1 MDEKTGDI
9 SDAIDLPAANDAGA
23 IASRHRGNPIP
34 GSFQTIK
41 GYPPTLK
48 LFEVWGS
55 PFYYVGLY
63 RSGKKL
69 KRSTKTTKLA
79 DAMKAAKK
87 FYDEILLK
95 EAQNLPLTNS
105 AGFQR
110 VALSVFEEDKLLA
123 QRGEL
128 SEKTVTERR
137 RIYDHD
143 LLPFFS
149 KDSVKDITY
158 ARLHQYQQHL
168 ATRGNK
174 PVSGATVKIHFSHI
188 SKILTHAL
196 KLGLLDRT
204 PSFPTVTIEDK
215 PRSWFSETQ
224 FVAFKKKMLEEI
236 NSKTE
241 VRYYSITE
249 DLLYLTNFM
258 AQIPLRPADLKQ
270 LKHKN
275 IEIIE
280 PAGEKPYLRV
290 TTADSKTTLSS
301 VISTSLNVR
310 IYKEWKKKQ
319 DKRGLGKPD
328 DYVFFATFADRKHA
342 LEIMGRQFY
351 HVLEK
356 ADLKKSQIGGNRT
369 LYSLRHTAICKA
381 LLEGV
386 DEGAVATNARVGIGT
401 MKRFYS
407 SHLTAEANRDKLLA
421 RRKVKKGMRLLQE
434 DGTLLDLVTLDMDPD
449 DPLLIPEEL

>member
-1 MDEKTGDI
+1 MLPRTPDEYK
-9 SDAIDLPAANDAGA
+9 
-23 IASRHRGNPIP
+23 GNPVP
-34 GSFQTIK
+34 GSFLEVK
-41 GYPPTLK
+41 GYPPSLR
-48 LFEVWGS
+48 LFKVYGS

-63 RSGKKL
+63 RGGKKL
-69 KRSTKTTKLA
+69 KRSTKTIKLA
-79 DAMKAAKK
+79 DATRAAKK

-95 EAQNLPLTNS
+95 EAQNLPLTSS
-105 AGFQR
+105 ASFQR
-110 VALSVFEEDKLLA
+110 VAVSLFQEDQLLV

-128 SEKTVTERR
+128 GERTVTERR

-143 LLPFFS
+143 LLHFFG

-174 PVSGATVKIHFSHI
+174 PVSGSTVKIHFSDI

-196 KLGLLDRT
+196 KLGLLERT
-204 PSFPTVTIEDK
+204 PKFPTVAVEDK
-215 PRSWFSETQ
+215 PRSWFSEIQ
-224 FVAFKKKMLEEI
+224 FLAFKRKMLEEI
-236 NSKTE
+236 SNKTE
-241 VRYYSITE
+241 VRYYPITE
-249 DLLYLTNFM
+249 DLLYLSNFM

-275 IEIIE
+275 IEIVE
-280 PAGEKPYLRV
+280 RAGEKPYLRV
-290 TTADSKTTLSS
+290 TTADSKAKLSS

-319 DKRGLGKPD
+319 AEKGLDKPD
-328 DYVFFATFADRKHA
+328 DYVFFATFTDRKHA
-342 LEIMGRQFY
+342 LEIMGRQFD

-356 ADLKKSQIGGNRT
+356 AELKKSQIGENRT

-386 DEGAVATNARVGIGT
+386 DERVVATNARVDIGT

-407 SHLTAEANRDKLLA
+407 SHLTSEANRDKLLA
-421 RRKVKKGMRLLQE
+421 RRKVKKGMRALQD

-449 DPLLIPEEL
+449 DPLLMPEEF